1 MFNKE
6 NKPDKFKNAETIIGP
21 SIKVKGNFQGQGDII
36 ILGLLE
42 GSLKT
47 NASVFIG
54 AKAKITANISAKDII
69 VNGEVHGNLKIKNY
83 LSIGNT
89 AKISGDLQYGEI
101 SIDKGANIN
110 GQLLMLSEEHKQA
123 EKIKDETKKETV
135 EK

>member
-69 VNGEVHGNLKIKNY
+69 VNGEIHGNLKIKNY

-110 GQLLMLSEEHKQA
+110 GQLLMLSEEHKQV
-123 EKIKDETKKETV
+123 EKIKDETKKEIV